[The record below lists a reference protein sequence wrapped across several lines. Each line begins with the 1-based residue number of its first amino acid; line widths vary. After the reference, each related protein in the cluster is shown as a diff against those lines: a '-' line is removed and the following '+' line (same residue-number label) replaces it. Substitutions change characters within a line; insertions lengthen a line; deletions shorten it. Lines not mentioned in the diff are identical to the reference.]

1 VDEGATDKEEVHR
14 RSGPKKKC
22 LPNEEQQQKRK
33 KAKDNAYLDEHGKR
47 ITKQLLSDSILQRTT
62 EK

>member
-33 KAKDNAYLDEHGKR
+33 KAKDNAYLDEHGK
-47 ITKQLLSDSILQRTT
+47 
-62 EK
+62 E